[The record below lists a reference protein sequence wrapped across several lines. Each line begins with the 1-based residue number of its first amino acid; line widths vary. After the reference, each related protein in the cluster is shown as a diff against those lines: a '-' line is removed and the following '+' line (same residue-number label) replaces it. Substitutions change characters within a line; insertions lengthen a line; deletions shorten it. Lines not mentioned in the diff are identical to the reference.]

1 MDIGQEIQKLNE
13 LDFNNMGS
21 WPFFGRLFV
30 ILVGMAAVIGAGYWF
45 FVKDKLVELDSVQKK
60 ESELRTVF
68 ETKQKKAANLE
79 AYRAQMKDMEE
90 SFSVLLQQLPKKTE
104 VPGLLEDISYVGA
117 TSGLSFNK
125 IQLQGERSVDFYKE
139 LPIEIQVSGNYHS
152 IGDFVSEVAQLP
164 RIVTLHNFK
173 LSKSKNSD
181 ELDMSI
187 TAKTYRYDSEG

>member
-60 ESELRTVF
+60 ESELRAVF